1 MKSRNIIFLFAL
13 LIIIGIALWGWML
26 KLTWGQSSPNEL
38 LLDMGKT
45 GASLSLITVI
55 GGLVQWILKDRELS
69 NQKKEEKITFYR
81 NVLNDLKVVY
91 DKVERARLLIE
102 AHRTA
107 KTYGE
112 QMRELIGGV
121 VNLHNIKRALN
132 PEFPKLAEELRPSI
146 NAMNSFIKDLLNEY
160 RDNYK
165 HISVLQQIDEQQ
177 KKRLIEEQGDKEDSE
192 LSQEEIPSRAWEEI
206 RDLPYLKALR
216 DDEMYEEYERLFLNY
231 LDHASGVLRAR
242 IPVEDEE

>member
-1 MKSRNIIFLFAL
+1 MKPRNIILLFAL
-13 LIIIGIALWGWML
+13 LIIIGLALWGWML
-26 KLTWGQSSPNEL
+26 SLTWGQSNPNEL
-38 LLDMGKT
+38 LVDMGKT

-55 GGLVQWILKDRELS
+55 GGLVQFLLKNRELR
-69 NQKKEEKITFYR
+69 NQKKVEKITFYR
-81 NVLNDLKVVY
+81 NVLNDLKEVY

-132 PEFPKLAEELRPSI
+132 PEFPQLDEELRPSI
-146 NAMNSFIKDLLNEY
+146 NAMNNFIKNLLNEY

-165 HISVLQQIDEQQ
+165 HIAVLQQIDEE
-177 KKRLIEEQGDKEDSE
+177 KKKNLIETEGAEEKPDISE
-192 LSQEEIPSRAWEEI
+192 SDIPSYAWERI
-206 RDLPYLKALR
+206 KDLEALKVLR
-216 DDEMYEEYERLFLNY
+216 DDLEYDEYKNLFLSH
-231 LDHASGVLRAR
+231 LDSASAVLRSR
-242 IPVEDEE
+242 IPVEEE